1 MLLKIVQ
8 YGEKV
13 LHKPGEPITEFDEK
27 LRTLFEDMVD
37 TMYEAE
43 GIGLAAQQVGLAKQF
58 CVVDLNGCDPDFEY
72 TLDGAKP
79 PLDFF
84 MPMGMCNPK
93 VELLDDKPT
102 TYEEGCLSFPDIRA
116 DVERTEYIRCEYQ
129 DIHGNPHV
137 IEANG
142 LFGRCI
148 QHEVDHLNGV
158 LFTDRMKKRV
168 LKKIQLPINA
178 LKAKTLQRMKKK
190 TLNR

>member
-1 MLLKIVQ
+1 MLLQIVQ

-13 LHKPGEPITEFDEK
+13 LHQAGEPITEFDEE
-27 LRTLFEDMVD
+27 LRTFFEDMVD

-58 CVVDLNGCDPDFEY
+58 CVVDLTGCDPDFEY

-79 PLDFF
+79 PLDLF
-84 MPMGMCNPK
+84 MPLGLCNPK
-93 VELLDDKPT
+93 VEIIPSEPIA
-102 TYEEGCLSFPDIRA
+102 YEEGCLSFPNIRG
-116 DVERTEYIRCEYQ
+116 DVERTESIRCEYQ
-129 DIHGNPHV
+129 DISGNPHV

-158 LFTDRMKKRV
+158 LFIDRMKKKV
-168 LKKIQLPINA
+168 YKKIQLPCNA
-178 LKAKTLQRMKKK
+178 LKAKTLQRLK
-190 TLNR
+190 RRS

>member
-1 MLLKIVQ
+1 MRLQIVQ

-13 LHKPGEPITEFDEK
+13 LHQTGEPITEFDAE

-43 GIGLAAQQVGLAKQF
+43 GIGLAAQQIGMASQF

-79 PLDFF
+79 PMDLF
-84 MPMGMCNPK
+84 MPMALCNPK
-93 VELLDDKPT
+93 VELLDSEVT
-102 TYEEGCLSFPDIRA
+102 SYEEGCLSFPNIRG
-116 DVERTEYIRCEYQ
+116 DVERTDWIRCEYQ
-129 DIHGNPHV
+129 DIDGNPHV

-142 LFGRCI
+142 LLGRCI
-148 QHEVDHLNGV
+148 QHEVDHLNGI

-168 LKKIQLPINA
+168 LKKIQMPVNQ
-178 LKAKTLQRMKKK
+178 LKAKTLQRLKKHS
-190 TLNR
+190 